1 MSALL
6 SILAIYSFIFLGYI
20 AKKIYKDDIHE
31 KTLIILSIYFLQP
44 ILTFWGLTRIS
55 INYELILVPFIY
67 FLAVSFT
74 LILLIFISKILFD
87 DDKDK
92 SIFIS
97 TSLIGNTGN
106 LAIPL
111 GIALF
116 GEQSIAYTSIINIAN
131 IFFIYTVGIFY
142 FAKSNYT
149 FKQSLVKMVSIP
161 ILWFAILA
169 LGYNYFGF
177 TINAQID
184 QALQMGAY
192 ATIVI
197 QLMIFGV
204 YMAGIKLKS
213 SNMRLNLSTTFVKLI
228 VLPLVGIV
236 FAYIFNLPSDLAKIL
251 IVSLAVPLAV
261 TTVNI
266 SALYEC
272 KPYEVTYIIF
282 LSTLL
287 FLFIFYFDLEFINM
301 VFK

>member
-1 MSALL
+1 MSALISIL
-6 SILAIYSFIFLGYI
+6 SIYAFILLGYI
-20 AKKIYKDDIHE
+20 AKKIYQNDIHE
-31 KTLIILSIYFLQP
+31 KTLIILSIFFLQP
-44 ILTFWGLTRIS
+44 ILTFWGLTRVK
-55 INYELILVPFIY
+55 INYELILTPFVY
-67 FLAVSFT
+67 FIVITST
-74 LILLIFISKILFD
+74 LVLLIFISKYLFD
-87 DDKDK
+87 DEKDK
-92 SIFIS
+92 SIFIT

-131 IFFIYTVGIFY
+131 VFFIYTVGIFY

-149 FKQSLVKMVSIP
+149 FKQSLLKMLKIP

-169 LGYNYFGF
+169 LAYNYFGF

-192 ATIVI
+192 ATIVL

-204 YMAGIKLKS
+204 YLAGIKLKS
-213 SNMRLNLSTTFVKLI
+213 SNLKLSIATTFVKLI
-228 VLPLVGIV
+228 ILPIVGI
-236 FAYIFNLPSDLAKIL
+236 IFSLLFDLPSDIAKIL
-251 IVSLAVPLAV
+251 IISLAVPLAV

-266 SALYEC
+266 SALYDC

-282 LSTLL
+282 LSTLM
-287 FLFIFYFDLEFINM
+287 FLLIFYFDLEIINRI
-301 VFK
+301 F

>member
-1 MSALL
+1 M
-6 SILAIYSFIFLGYI
+6 
-20 AKKIYKDDIHE
+20 
-31 KTLIILSIYFLQP
+31 
-44 ILTFWGLTRIS
+44 
-55 INYELILVPFIY
+55 
-67 FLAVSFT
+67 
-74 LILLIFISKILFD
+74 FD
-87 DDKDK
+87 DEQDK
-92 SIFIS
+92 SIFIT

-149 FKQSLVKMVSIP
+149 FKQSLLKMTQIP
-161 ILWFAILA
+161 ILWFAIIA
-169 LGYNYFGF
+169 LVYNYLGF
-177 TINAQID
+177 KINAQID
-184 QALQMGAY
+184 QALEMGAY

-213 SNMRLNLSTTFVKLI
+213 TNMKLSISTTFVKLI
-228 VLPLVGIV
+228 ILPLVGIV
-236 FAYIFNLPSDLAKIL
+236 FAYIFNMPSDIAKIL

-282 LSTLL
+282 LSTAL
-287 FLFIFYFDLEFINM
+287 FLAIFYFDLNLINM

>member
-1 MSALL
+1 MSALI
-6 SILAIYSFIFLGYI
+6 SILAIYLFIFLGYI
-20 AKKIYKDDIHE
+20 AKKIHKENIHE
-31 KTLIILSIYFLQP
+31 KTLIIFSIYFLQP
-44 ILTFWGLTRIS
+44 ILTFWGLTRVS
-55 INYELILVPFIY
+55 INYELILTPFIY
-67 FLAVSFT
+67 FLVVTTT
-74 LILLIFISKILFD
+74 LVFLIFVSRYMFD
-87 DDKDK
+87 DEQDK
-92 SIFIS
+92 SIFIT

-149 FKQSLVKMVSIP
+149 FKQSLLKMTQIP
-161 ILWFAILA
+161 ILWFAIIA
-169 LGYNYFGF
+169 LVYNYLGF
-177 TINAQID
+177 KINAQID
-184 QALQMGAY
+184 QALEMGAY

-213 SNMRLNLSTTFVKLI
+213 TNMKLSISTTFVKLI
-228 VLPLVGIV
+228 ILPLVGIV
-236 FAYIFNLPSDLAKIL
+236 FAYIFNMPSDIAKIL

-282 LSTLL
+282 LSTAL
-287 FLFIFYFDLEFINM
+287 FLAIFYFDLNLINM

>member
-1 MSALL
+1 MSALI
-6 SILAIYSFIFLGYI
+6 SILAIYLFIFLGYI
-20 AKKIYKDDIHE
+20 AKKIYQDDIHE
-31 KTLIILSIYFLQP
+31 KTLIIFSIYFLQP
-44 ILTFWGLTRIS
+44 ILTFWGLTRVS
-55 INYELILVPFIY
+55 INYQLIITPFIY
-67 FLAVSFT
+67 FLIITST
-74 LILLIFISKILFD
+74 LAFLIFISKYLFD

-92 SIFIS
+92 SIFIT

-111 GIALF
+111 GIAIF

-131 IFFIYTVGIFY
+131 VFFIYTVGIFY
-142 FAKSNYT
+142 FAKSQYT
-149 FKQSLVKMVSIP
+149 FKQSLLKMIKIP

-169 LGYNYFGF
+169 LLYNYFGF
-177 TINAQID
+177 TINPQID

-213 SNMRLNLSTTFVKLI
+213 SNMKLSLSTTFVKLI
-228 VLPLVGIV
+228 VLPIVGIS
-236 FAYIFNLPSDLAKIL
+236 FAYMFNLPSDIAKIL
-251 IVSLAVPLAV
+251 IVSLSVPLAV

-266 SALYEC
+266 SALYNC

-287 FLFIFYFDLEFINM
+287 FLFIFYFELEFINM
-301 VFK
+301 VFN

>member
-1 MSALL
+1 MSALV

-44 ILTFWGLTRIS
+44 ILTFWGLTRIK
-55 INYELILVPFIY
+55 INYELILTPFIY
-67 FLAVSFT
+67 FLVVTFT
-74 LILLIFISKILFD
+74 LIFLIFISRYLFD
-87 DDKDK
+87 DEKDK
-92 SIFIS
+92 SIFIT

-106 LAIPL
+106 LAIPI

-131 IFFIYTVGIFY
+131 VFFIYTVGIFY

-149 FKQSLVKMVSIP
+149 FKQSLLKMVQIP

-169 LGYNYFGF
+169 LGYNYLGF
-177 TINAQID
+177 TINTQID

-192 ATIVI
+192 ATIVL

-204 YMAGIKLKS
+204 YLAGIKLKS
-213 SNMRLNLSTTFVKLI
+213 SNIKLSASTTFIKLI
-228 VLPLVGIV
+228 LLPIVGII
-236 FAYIFNLPSDLAKIL
+236 FALLFNLPSDIAKIL

-266 SALYEC
+266 SALYAC

-282 LSTLL
+282 LSTLI
-287 FLFIFYFDLEFINM
+287 FLLIFYFDLEIINRI
-301 VFK
+301 F

>member
-1 MSALL
+1 MSALI
-6 SILAIYSFIFLGYI
+6 SILAIYLFIFLGYI
-20 AKKIYKDDIHE
+20 AKKIYQDDIHE
-31 KTLIILSIYFLQP
+31 KTLIIFSIYFLQP
-44 ILTFWGLTRIS
+44 ILTFWGLTRVS
-55 INYELILVPFIY
+55 INYQLIITPFIY
-67 FLAVSFT
+67 FLVITST
-74 LILLIFISKILFD
+74 LIFLILISKYLFD
-87 DDKDK
+87 DEKDK
-92 SIFIS
+92 SIFIT

-111 GIALF
+111 GIAIF

-131 IFFIYTVGIFY
+131 VFFIYTVGIFY
-142 FAKSNYT
+142 FAKSQYT
-149 FKQSLVKMVSIP
+149 FKQSLLKMIKIP

-169 LGYNYFGF
+169 LLYNYFGF
-177 TINAQID
+177 TINPQID

-213 SNMRLNLSTTFVKLI
+213 SNMKLSLSTTFVKLI
-228 VLPLVGIV
+228 VLPIVGIS
-236 FAYIFNLPSDLAKIL
+236 FAYMFNLPSDIAKIL
-251 IVSLAVPLAV
+251 IVSLSVPLAV

-266 SALYEC
+266 SALYNC

-287 FLFIFYFDLEFINM
+287 FLFLFYFELEFINM

>member
-1 MSALL
+1 MSALI
-6 SILAIYSFIFLGYI
+6 SILAIYLFIFLGYV
-20 AKKIYKDDIHE
+20 AKKIYQDDIHE
-31 KTLIILSIYFLQP
+31 KTLIIFSIYFLQP
-44 ILTFWGLTRIS
+44 ILTFWGLTRVS
-55 INYELILVPFIY
+55 INYQLIITPFIY
-67 FLAVSFT
+67 FLVITST
-74 LILLIFISKILFD
+74 LIFLILISKYLFD
-87 DDKDK
+87 DEKDK
-92 SIFIS
+92 SIFIT

-111 GIALF
+111 GIAIF
-116 GEQSIAYTSIINIAN
+116 GEESIAYTSIINIAN
-131 IFFIYTVGIFY
+131 VFFIYTVGIFY
-142 FAKSNYT
+142 FAKSQYT
-149 FKQSLVKMVSIP
+149 YKQSLLKMIKIP

-169 LGYNYFGF
+169 LLYNYFGF
-177 TINAQID
+177 TIKPQID

-213 SNMRLNLSTTFVKLI
+213 SNMKLSLSTTFVKLI
-228 VLPLVGIV
+228 VLPIVGIA
-236 FAYIFNLPSDLAKIL
+236 FAYMFKLPSDIAKIL
-251 IVSLAVPLAV
+251 IVSLSVPLAV

-266 SALYEC
+266 SALYNC

-287 FLFIFYFDLEFINM
+287 FLFIFYFELEFINM